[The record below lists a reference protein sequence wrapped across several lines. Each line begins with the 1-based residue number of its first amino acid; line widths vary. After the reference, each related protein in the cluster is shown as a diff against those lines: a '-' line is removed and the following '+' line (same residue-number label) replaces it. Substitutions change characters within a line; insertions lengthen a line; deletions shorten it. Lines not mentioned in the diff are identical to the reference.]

1 MLDNKRDKPLTLEE
15 PRPHVVALPC
25 GNRQLHAASELGN
38 CSPQWLG
45 VVLQR
50 HDLVG
55 ITVDRKEGL
64 ALRSHIR

>member
-1 MLDNKRDKPLTLEE
+1 MLDHKRDKALALKE
-15 PRPHVVALPC
+15 PHPHVVALPC

-38 CSPQWLG
+38 ASSQRLG

-55 ITVDRKEGL
+55 IT
-64 ALRSHIR
+64 

>member
-1 MLDNKRDKPLTLEE
+1 MLDHKRDKALALKE
-15 PRPHVVALPC
+15 PHPHVVALPC

-38 CSPQWLG
+38 CSPQRLG

-55 ITVDRKEGL
+55 IT
-64 ALRSHIR
+64 